1 MRQAATARATCA
13 RSRSSAA
20 APNLAG
26 CNPAIPIVNRRC
38 AGWLCTQLDWPIF
51 FSSAEATSI
60 DVDSFRGDGL
70 HAWVGSSA
78 ECVHAWHKFSCAYTY
93 DRCDPVDGS
102 VVKGKD
108 APSCRSRCENVVR

>member
-1 MRQAATARATCA
+1 M
-13 RSRSSAA
+13 
-20 APNLAG
+20 
-26 CNPAIPIVNRRC
+26 
-38 AGWLCTQLDWPIF
+38 CTQLDWHIF

>member
-1 MRQAATARATCA
+1 M
-13 RSRSSAA
+13 
-20 APNLAG
+20 
-26 CNPAIPIVNRRC
+26 
-38 AGWLCTQLDWPIF
+38 CTQLDWPIF

-78 ECVHAWHKFSCAYTY
+78 ECVDAWHKFSCAYTY
-93 DRCDPVDGS
+93 DRCDPADGS

-108 APSCRSRCENVVR
+108 APSCRSRCENVVRCFCRITWACASPYAVAQATIMEHCANTPR